1 MEYAPSIYEY
11 RNPRDW
17 EQAIAEW
24 CAEYEPKDN
33 TQTLKSNTL

>member
-1 MEYAPSIYEY
+1 MEYAPSIYQFRSSLE
-11 RNPRDW
+11 W

-33 TQTLKSNTL
+33 TQTL

>member
-1 MEYAPSIYEY
+1 MVNAPSIYEY
-11 RNPRDW
+11 RSASEW
-17 EQAIAEW
+17 EAAMAEW